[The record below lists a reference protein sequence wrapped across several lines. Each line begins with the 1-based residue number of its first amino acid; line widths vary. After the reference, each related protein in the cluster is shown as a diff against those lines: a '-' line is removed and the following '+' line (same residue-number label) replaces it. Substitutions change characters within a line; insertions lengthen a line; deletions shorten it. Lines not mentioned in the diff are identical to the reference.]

1 MSLSWQ
7 YSELG
12 WSFIPLRHPSIM
24 GVRNSSI
31 SNHLW
36 FIYYRERDR
45 EGEIVYGCEIDEF
58 FYQRLDILE

>member
-1 MSLSWQ
+1 
-7 YSELG
+7 
-12 WSFIPLRHPSIM
+12 M

-58 FYQRLDILE
+58 FERVRLYMGVRLMNSFIRD